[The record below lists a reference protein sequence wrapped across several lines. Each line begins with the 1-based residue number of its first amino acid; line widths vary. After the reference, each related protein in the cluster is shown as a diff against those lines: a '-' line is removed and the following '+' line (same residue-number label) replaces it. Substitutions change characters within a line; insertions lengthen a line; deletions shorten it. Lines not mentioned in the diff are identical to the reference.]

1 MLAVIDEGA
10 VPAVRAAD
18 GSDDFLVFG
27 RDEALAVAHLEVLGT
42 AEGVGEFLADAVLH
56 VAWHVVV
63 EVGHAL
69 LLHDTGIWAE
79 LRTLLASDLRVAG
92 IDGLLGKGHRVGI
105 LSDEPAQA
113 LFLERTTLDE
123 TH

>member
-1 MLAVIDEGA
+1 MG
-10 VPAVRAAD
+10 AAD
-18 GSDDFLVFG
+18 SGDDFLVIW
-27 RDEALAVAHLEVLGT
+27 RDEAEAFAHLEVLGT
-42 AEGVGEFLADAVLH
+42 AEGVDKFLTDAVLH

-69 LLHDTGIWAE
+69 FLHDTDVWTE
-79 LRTLLASDLRVAG
+79 LRTLLAPDLWIAG
-92 IDGLLGKGHRVGI
+92 IDGLLGKRHRVGI

-113 LFLERTTLDE
+113 LLLQRTTFDE